1 MAESLTL
8 SVPSELDG
16 ERVDKALAAMLE
28 ISRAGARLLIDRG
41 VEIDGSPAKPSDR
54 TAAGSIIVTPE
65 PDPHPSVQP
74 EDVSFGV
81 IYEDDALLVVDKP
94 PGVVVHPGSGNV
106 TGTLVSGLLFRYP
119 DVEGVGA
126 PGRWGLVHRL
136 DRETSGAMIVARTQA
151 SFDSLTAQLARRD
164 ISRVYRA
171 LVQGIIGIPT
181 GTIEAP
187 IGRDPAYPTR
197 RAVIAGGKEAT
208 THYEVLEDFPASE
221 MSLVEVRLDTGR
233 THQIRVHMATI
244 GHPIM
249 GDRIYGAKPS
259 RVEAHR
265 PFLHAHQLSFQHPE
279 TGVVVEVESPLPDDL
294 QEVLDAVSRL
304 EP

>member
-8 SVPSELDG
+8 SVPPELDG
-16 ERVDKALAAMLE
+16 ERVDKALAVLLE
-28 ISRAGARLLIDRG
+28 ISRTGARQLIDGG
-41 VEIDGSPAKPSDR
+41 VEIDGVPARPSDR
-54 TAAGSIIVTPE
+54 TAAGSVIVTPK
-65 PDPHPSVQP
+65 PDPNPSVQP

-81 IYEDDALLVVDKP
+81 IYEDDSLVIVDKP

-136 DRETSGAMIVARTQA
+136 DRDTSGAMIVARTQA
-151 SFDSLTAQLARRD
+151 SYDSLTAQLARRD
-164 ISRVYRA
+164 ISRVYQA

-197 RAVIAGGKEAT
+197 RAVIAEGRAAT
-208 THYEVLEDFPASE
+208 THYEVLEAFPASE
-221 MSLVEVRLDTGR
+221 TSLLEVRLDTGR

-249 GDRIYGAKPS
+249 GDRIYGAKPG
-259 RVEAHR
+259 RVEARR
-265 PFLHAHQLSFQHPE
+265 PFLHAFRLSFQHPE

-294 QEVLDAVSRL
+294 QEILEAVSRL